1 MIWTSL
7 IAQGKKRLWMSFFIA
22 IGIAL
27 LYAHLARFYQG
38 RISNWV
44 LALFGVPVVL
54 NLLRA
59 GVALVYQLD
68 RHPFRGFELGLASDQ
83 VAPGKPVELELVLEA
98 RRAGAL
104 TRLDL
109 ELRALRQKMEG
120 RGQVKKTSTILHRKV
135 QTIDRSASL
144 EPGIRK
150 TYRASIE
157 VPPDAPYSFRSMEGK
172 LQWFVAIEAEVA
184 GWGTLRDEVEVTVAP
199 D

>member
-7 IAQGKKRLWMSFFIA
+7 IAQGKQRLWMSLFIA
-22 IGIAL
+22 ILIAL

-38 RISNWV
+38 RISPWI
-44 LALFGVPVVL
+44 LAAFGVPVVL

-98 RRAGAL
+98 RRPGAL

-109 ELRALRQKMEG
+109 ELRAHRQKMEERG
-120 RGQVKKTSTILHRKV
+120 RVSSLLHRAV
-135 QTIDRSASL
+135 QSIERGASL
-144 EPGIRK
+144 EPGVRK
-150 TYRASIE
+150 TYRASIA

-172 LQWFVAIEAEVA
+172 LQWFVAVEAEVA